1 MISFSLFSV
10 HLYFPDGH
18 ASEISVKDLSA
29 DGFTFRLTREDA
41 EVLVA
46 CPPCRIRCVFRGLGH
61 PLEVEPA
68 SFFLSREED
77 EEDATCW
84 RVCSDEKAFI
94 GFMRAVMQDILTYET
109 LKNTC
114 SDTAVSAR
122 YTHVSSLGK
131 TSFPADFQSWR
142 SSLFS
147 SLQPD
152 PAWAVVAAEIPLFW
166 SLSFPETA
174 DRFLA
179 LPFPEFTER
188 YFGEAGLSAH
198 PISRLAT
205 AGLCFGNAFC
215 PGLFPYRDKL
225 FSLLRRASDLSL
237 KVLVAFPPVPEE
249 RFDFFLE
256 ILSTLAT
263 LPEQERP
270 ELLLNDW
277 GIAQFLRERYPDRF
291 TLTAGPLLAK
301 RVKDPRTRWRLPEEV
316 PPVFSPA
323 DGPEFRHLLT
333 SFAFRGILLESDGH
347 MPSPAPGDTVS
358 FPFFQL
364 STATRCTLHA
374 VCAHGARGIQP
385 ENALCEREC
394 AHACFVYDPSF
405 GIIGRGNSLF
415 AADTRLLS
423 DVSALTVLRGS
434 RLLLDL
440 L

>member
-10 HLYFPDGH
+10 HLYFPDKR

-29 DGFTFRLTREDA
+29 DGFTFRLTHEDA
-41 EVLVA
+41 EALVA

-61 PLEVEPA
+61 LSEAEPG
-68 SFFLSREED
+68 SFSLLREED
-77 EEDATCW
+77 EEDAVCW
-84 RVCSDEKAFI
+84 RVYSEEKTFI
-94 GFMRAVMQDILTYET
+94 SFMRAVMQDILTYET

-114 SDTAVSAR
+114 SDAAVSLH
-122 YTHVSSLGK
+122 YTRLPAFAKSR
-131 TSFPADFQSWR
+131 FPTDFHTWR
-142 SSLFS
+142 SSLFA
-147 SLQPD
+147 SLRAD
-152 PAWAVVAAEIPLFW
+152 TAWADAAAELPLFW
-166 SLSFPETA
+166 SFSFPETV

-179 LPFPEFTER
+179 LPFPEFAAR

-198 PISRLAT
+198 PVSRLAPV
-205 AGLCFGNAFC
+205 GLCVGNMFC
-215 PGLFPYRDKL
+215 PGLFPCRDKL

-237 KVLVAFPPVPEE
+237 KVLVSFPPVPEE
-249 RFDFFLE
+249 RFDFFAE
-256 ILSTLAT
+256 ILSALAA
-263 LPEQERP
+263 LPEQEQP

-277 GIAQFLRERYPDRF
+277 GVAQFITKRYPDCF

-301 RVKDPRTRWRLPEEV
+301 RVKDPRTRWRLPEEI

-323 DGPEFRHLLT
+323 DGPEFRRLLA
-333 SFAFRGILLESDGH
+333 SLAFRGILLESDGRL
-347 MPSPAPGDTVS
+347 PSASPGDTVS
-358 FPFFQL
+358 FPFYQL

-374 VCAHGARGIQP
+374 VCAHGARGLQP
-385 ENALCEREC
+385 ENDPCEREC
-394 AHACFVYDPSF
+394 THACFVYDPSL

-423 DVSALTVLRGS
+423 DASVLAGLRGS